1 MKNIMISI
9 IGGIIVTILCSFT
22 NIADDELKSQGVTQ
36 EQLEYLKQDVV
47 MGKTGMISFSE
58 CHASLEV
65 PEGFVFLDSEQSKK
79 LIVDYWNNPES
90 RMSNVLGTLIPKGA
104 KAFYQ
109 ISVAYVISYDNCG
122 YIKDD
127 DANSIDYG
135 ELLKQLQQECKN
147 ENDSLPKEQRMWL
160 TGWAVPPQYISSSH
174 TLIWAKSFN
183 SESGVVVNYDMRILG
198 KDGLISVNAVISITD
213 IGEVKELQNLIVNSI
228 QYNNGFKYSDFD
240 ETRDK
245 VSDWTIGGLIAGGVL
260 AKTGFFT
267 KIGILLLKMWKIVV
281 IGLIGIG
288 AAIRKFFKKNED

>member
-9 IGGIIVTILCSFT
+9 IGGIIVTLLCSFT
-22 NIADDELKSQGVTQ
+22 NISDDELKSQGVSQ

-47 MGKTGMISFSE
+47 MGKTGMIPFSE

-65 PEGFVFLDSEQSKK
+65 PEGFVFLDSKQSKK
-79 LIVDYWNNPES
+79 LLVDYWNNPES
-90 RMSNVLGTLIPKGA
+90 RMSNVLGTLILKGA

-127 DANSIDYG
+127 DANSIDYD
-135 ELLKQLQQECKN
+135 ELLKQLQQECKT

-174 TLIWAKSFN
+174 TLIWAKYFS
-183 SESGVVVNYDMRILG
+183 SEAGSVVNYDMRVLG
-198 KDGLISVNAVISITD
+198 KDGLISVNAVISNTD
-213 IGEVKELQNLIVNSI
+213 IEEVKELQDLIVNSI

-260 AKTGFFT
+260 AKTGFFS

-288 AAIRKFFKKNED
+288 AAIRRFFKKNED

>member
-22 NIADDELKSQGVTQ
+22 NISDDELKSQGVSQ

-47 MGKTGMISFSE
+47 MGKTGMIPFSE

-65 PEGFVFLDSEQSKK
+65 PEGFVFLDSKQSKK

-109 ISVAYVISYDNCG
+109 ISLAYVISYDNCG

-183 SESGVVVNYDMRILG
+183 SESGIVVNYDMRILG
-198 KDGLISVNAVISITD
+198 KDGLISVNAVISYTD

-288 AAIRKFFKKNED
+288 AAIRRFFKKNED

>member
-22 NIADDELKSQGVTQ
+22 NISDDELKSQGVSQ

-47 MGKTGMISFSE
+47 MGKTGMIPFSE

-65 PEGFVFLDSEQSKK
+65 PEGFVFLDSKQSKK

-109 ISVAYVISYDNCG
+109 ISLAYVISYDNCG

-183 SESGVVVNYDMRILG
+183 SESGIVVNYDMRILG
-198 KDGLISVNAVISITD
+198 KDGLISVNAVIFYTD
-213 IGEVKELQNLIVNSI
+213 IGEV
-228 QYNNGFKYSDFD
+228 
-240 ETRDK
+240 
-245 VSDWTIGGLIAGGVL
+245 
-260 AKTGFFT
+260 
-267 KIGILLLKMWKIVV
+267 
-281 IGLIGIG
+281 
-288 AAIRKFFKKNED
+288 

>member
-9 IGGIIVTILCSFT
+9 IGGIIVTLLCSFT
-22 NIADDELKSQGVTQ
+22 NISDDELKSQGVSQ

-47 MGKTGMISFSE
+47 MGKTGMIPFSE

-65 PEGFVFLDSEQSKK
+65 PEGFVFLDSKQSKK
-79 LIVDYWNNPES
+79 LLVDYWNNPES

-127 DANSIDYG
+127 DANSIDYD

-174 TLIWAKSFN
+174 TLIWAKSFS
-183 SESGVVVNYDMRILG
+183 SEAGVVVNYDMRVLG
-198 KDGLISVNAVISITD
+198 KDGLISVNAVISNTD
-213 IGEVKELQNLIVNSI
+213 IEEVKELQDLIVNSI

-260 AKTGFFT
+260 AKTGFFS

-288 AAIRKFFKKNED
+288 AAIRKIFKKNED

>member
-1 MKNIMISI
+1 MKKIMISI

-22 NIADDELKSQGVTQ
+22 NISDDELKSQGVTQ

-47 MGKTGMISFSE
+47 MGKTGMIPFSE

-65 PEGFVFLDSEQSKK
+65 PEGFVFLDSKQSKK

-127 DANSIDYG
+127 DANSIDYD
-135 ELLKQLQQECKN
+135 ELLKQLQQECKT

-174 TLIWAKSFN
+174 TLIWAKSFS
-183 SESGVVVNYDMRILG
+183 SEVGSVVNYDMRVLG
-198 KDGLISVNAVISITD
+198 KDGLISVNAVIFNTD
-213 IGEVKELQNLIVNSI
+213 IEEVKELQDLIVNSI

-240 ETRDK
+240 ETRDR

-260 AKTGFFT
+260 AKTGFFA
-267 KIGILLLKMWKIVV
+267 KMGMLLLKMWKIVV

-288 AAIRKFFKKNED
+288 AAIRKIFKKNED

>member
-1 MKNIMISI
+1 MKNILIPI
-9 IGGIIVTILCSFT
+9 ICVLVVTILCSFT
-22 NIADDELKSQGVTQ
+22 NISDDELKSRGATQ

-47 MGKTGMISFSE
+47 MGKTGVIPFPE

-65 PEGFVFLDSEQSKK
+65 PKGFVFLDSEQSKK

-90 RMSNVLGTLIPKGA
+90 RMSNVLGTLIPKNS

-127 DANSIDYG
+127 DANSIDYD
-135 ELLKQLQQECKN
+135 ELLKQMQQECKI
-147 ENDSLPKEQRMWL
+147 ENDSLPKDQRLWL

-183 SESGVVVNYDMRILG
+183 SETGSVVNYDMRVLG
-198 KDGLISVNAVISITD
+198 KDGLISVNAVISETD
-213 IGEVKELQNLIVNSI
+213 IEEVKELQNLIVNSI

-240 ETRDK
+240 ETCDR

-260 AKTGFFT
+260 AKTGFFA
-267 KIGILLLKMWKIVV
+267 KIGVLLLKMWKIVV
-281 IGLIGIG
+281 IGIIAIG
-288 AAIRKFFKKNED
+288 AAIRKIFKKNEE

>member
-22 NIADDELKSQGVTQ
+22 NISDDELKSQGVSQ

-47 MGKTGMISFSE
+47 MGKTGMIPFSE

-65 PEGFVFLDSEQSKK
+65 PEGFVFLDSKQSKK

-109 ISVAYVISYDNCG
+109 ISLAYVISYDNCG

-183 SESGVVVNYDMRILG
+183 SESGIVVNYDMRILG
-198 KDGLISVNAVISITD
+198 KDGLISVNAVISYTD

-240 ETRDK
+240 ETRDR

-260 AKTGFFT
+260 AKTGFFA
-267 KIGILLLKMWKIVV
+267 KMGMLLLKMWKIVV

-288 AAIRKFFKKNED
+288 AAIRRFFKKNED

>member
-1 MKNIMISI
+1 MKNIVISF

-22 NIADDELKSQGVTQ
+22 NVSDDELKSQGVTQ

-47 MGKTGMISFSE
+47 IGKTGVIPFPE
-58 CHASLEV
+58 CHASIEV
-65 PEGFVFLDSEQSKK
+65 PVGFVFLDVDQSKK

-90 RMSNVLGTLIPKGA
+90 RMANVLGTLIPKDL

-127 DANSIDYG
+127 DANSIDYD
-135 ELLKQLQQECKN
+135 ELLKQLQQECNN
-147 ENDSLPKEQRMWL
+147 ENDSLPKEQRLWL
-160 TGWAVPPQYISSSH
+160 TGWAVPPQYISSCH

-183 SESGVVVNYDMRILG
+183 SEAGTVINYDMRVLG
-198 KDGLISVNAVISITD
+198 KDGFVSVNAVISNTD
-213 IGEVKELQNLIVNSI
+213 IEEVKGLQNLIVNSI
-228 QYNNGFKYSDFD
+228 QYNNGFNYSDFD
-240 ETRDK
+240 ETRDR

-260 AKTGFFT
+260 AKTGFFA
-267 KIGILLLKMWKIVV
+267 KIGILLLKMWKILV
-281 IGLIGIG
+281 IGIIGIG